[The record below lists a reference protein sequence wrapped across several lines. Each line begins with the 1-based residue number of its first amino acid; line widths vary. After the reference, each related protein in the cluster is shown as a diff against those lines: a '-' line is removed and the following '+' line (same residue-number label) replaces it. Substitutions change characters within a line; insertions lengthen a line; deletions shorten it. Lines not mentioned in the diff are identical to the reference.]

1 MEWVAQGDFE
11 FRKTP
16 KRRYVYRKRK
26 NGSRQMI
33 NVPTTVNTKTAAKN
47 WLKKHYKT
55 PVRRVPIFTTTA
67 NVAIGNRIKTPSVR
81 STPVIKFNCRIGNKL
96 YHRVAVNGSVGFRRL
111 NSNNKSNSLDLIPV
125 KKTII
130 RKGVVKLDA
139 GKQGVV
145 FLASTSKSVP
155 QGSEFV
161 IKVCPSDKNLPKN
174 SQISRIEYSV
184 QKALYNVVPLNIPRS
199 VAPLIECRNF
209 LSASNLR
216 SKSAVIDENKDYSL
230 QTLMFSEYIPYGPL
244 TEYLDKMARSKRRR
258 INDNLMKSFIF
269 QTLTTIQKIRKI
281 YPGFRHNDL
290 HLDNI
295 LVKPGKPYP
304 VIVLND
310 FGFSTLG
317 KSTKNPL
324 VNKGNF
330 KKNWGIG
337 VKTSLQYDVHMFLN
351 ELRKWCELNKLKAS
365 DKFKNTLLFLNHKV
379 PVGYREA
386 NDRYTSHSRLKYN
399 MRYPGLPTLESI
411 LSSKWF
417 SKPGNSR
424 NLTPTATPSSKLKLN
439 LNKKSFSNRN
449 LRVVGFSKATPRKN
463 TPAPI
468 TNVNSTRNLTGV
480 RRR

>member
-16 KRRYVYRKRK
+16 KRRYVYRKRR

-55 PVRRVPIFTTTA
+55 PVHRVPIFTTTA

-81 STPVIKFNCRIGNKL
+81 STPAIKFNCRIGNKL

-111 NSNNKSNSLDLIPV
+111 NSNNKSNSLDLIPI

-145 FLASTSKSVP
+145 FLASTSKSVR

-174 SQISRIEYSV
+174 SQISRIEYAV

-216 SKSAVIDENKDYSL
+216 SKSAVINENKDYSL

-269 QTLTTIQKIRKI
+269 QTLATIQKIRNV

-337 VKTSLQYDVHMFLN
+337 VKTNPQYDVHMFLN
-351 ELRKWCELNKLKAS
+351 ELRKWCELNKLKAY
-365 DKFKNTLLFLNHKV
+365 DKFKNTLLFLNHKI

-417 SKPGNSR
+417 SRSG

-439 LNKKSFSNRN
+439 LNKKTFSNRN
-449 LRVVGFSKATPRKN
+449 LRVVGFSNRTARKN

-468 TNVNSTRNLTGV
+468 TNVNSKRNLTGV

>member
-1 MEWVAQGDFE
+1 MGGDFK

-16 KRRYVYRKRK
+16 KRISVYRVKK
-26 NGSRQMI
+26 NG
-33 NVPTTVNTKTAAKN
+33 
-47 WLKKHYKT
+47 
-55 PVRRVPIFTTTA
+55 VRRVPIFTTTA
-67 NVAIGNRIKTPSVR
+67 SVAIGNRIQTPSVR
-81 STPVIKFNCRIGNKL
+81 STPAIKFNCRIGNKL

-111 NSNNKSNSLDLIPV
+111 NSNNKSNSLDLIPIR
-125 KKTII
+125 KTII

-174 SQISRIEYSV
+174 SQISRIEYTV
-184 QKALYNVVPLNIPRS
+184 QKALYGVVPLNIPRS

-258 INDNLMKSFIF
+258 INDSLMKSFIF
-269 QTLTTIQKIRKI
+269 QTLKTIHNIRKV

-337 VKTSLQYDVHMFLN
+337 VKTTSQYDVHMFLN
-351 ELRKWCELNKLKAS
+351 ELRKWCENNKTKAS

-379 PVGYREA
+379 PDGYREA
-386 NDRYTSHSRLKYN
+386 NDKYTSHSRLKYN
-399 MRYPGLPTLESI
+399 MRYPRLPTLESI

-417 SKPGNSR
+417 SKSG

-449 LRVVGFSKATPRKN
+449 LRVVGSRTTPRKN

-468 TNVNSTRNLTGV
+468 TNSSRKVNLTGV

>member
-1 MEWVAQGDFE
+1 MDWVLKGNFE

-16 KRRYVYRKRK
+16 KRKYVYRRRK

-33 NVPTTVNTKTAAKN
+33 NIPKNVNTKTAAKN

-55 PVRRVPIFTTTA
+55 PMRRVPIFTTTA
-67 NVAIGNRIKTPSVR
+67 NIAIGNRIKTPSMR
-81 STPVIKFNCRIGNKL
+81 STPTIKFNCRIGNKL
-96 YHRVAVNGSVGFRRL
+96 YHRVAVNGTVGFRRL
-111 NSNNKSNSLDLIPV
+111 NTNNKSDSLDLVPLR
-125 KKTII
+125 KTII

-161 IKVCPSDKNLPKN
+161 IKVCPTDKNISKN
-174 SQISRIEYSV
+174 SQISRIEYKV

-199 VAPLIECRNF
+199 IAPLIECRNF

-216 SKSAVIDENKDYSL
+216 SKSAVINDDKDYSL

-244 TEYLDKMARSKRRR
+244 TEYLDKLAQSRRRR
-258 INDNLMKSFIF
+258 INDSLMKSFIF
-269 QTLTTIQKIRKI
+269 QTLTTIRKIRRV
-281 YPGFRHNDL
+281 YPDFRHNDL

-295 LVKPGKPYP
+295 LVKPGKPFP

-317 KSTKNPL
+317 KSTRNPL

-330 KKNWGIG
+330 QKNWGIG
-337 VKTSLQYDVHMFLN
+337 LKTGPQYDVHMFLN
-351 ELRKWCELNKLKAS
+351 ELRKWCELNKQKAS
-365 DKFKNTLLFLNHKV
+365 DKFRNTLLFLNHKV
-379 PVGYREA
+379 PSGYRES
-386 NDRYTSHSRLKYN
+386 NDRYTSHSRLKYG
-399 MRYPGLPTLESI
+399 MRYPGLPTLDSI

-417 SKPGNSR
+417 STSRNSR

-449 LRVVGFSKATPRKN
+449 LRVVGGNSTTPRKN

-468 TNVNSTRNLTGV
+468 TNSNRKRNLTGV